1 MAYKL
6 GMDAVLKYG
15 TAGTTANTALASVRN
30 VTLNLEKGEA
40 DVTTRGNGGWKAT
53 VATLKD
59 ASVEFEMVWD
69 TADAGFTA
77 IKNSYFNNTAIS
89 LLILDAAT
97 GGQGLDADFMVTKF
111 TREEPLDEAIVAAAC
126 AQSDWAAHTGKER
139 AAILR
144 RLQDLMVANADDL
157 ATIITAE
164 MGKPRAEARGEV
176 LYGASYVEWFAEEAK
191 RVYGETIPGHQRDK
205 RLTVSRQP
213 CWPARWP
220 LPLRS
225 VAPWSRNPPN
235 SLPCQPS
242 HLPFLPNAR
251 ACPCRS
257 SR

>member
-6 GMDAVLKYG
+6 GMDAVIKYG
-15 TAGTTANTALASVRN
+15 AAGTTAATALTNVRN

-111 TREEPLDEAIVAAAC
+111 TREEPLDEAIVV
-126 AQSDWAAHTGKER
+126 K
-139 AAILR
+139 
-144 RLQDLMVANADDL
+144 V
-157 ATIITAE
+157 TA
-164 MGKPRAEARGEV
+164 KPT
-176 LYGASYVEWFAEEAK
+176 LS
-191 RVYGETIPGHQRDK
+191 T
-205 RLTVSRQP
+205 
-213 CWPARWP
+213 
-220 LPLRS
+220 RS
-225 VAPWSRNPPN
+225 PTWHSG
-235 SLPCQPS
+235 S
-242 HLPFLPNAR
+242 
-251 ACPCRS
+251 
-257 SR
+257 

>member
-15 TAGTTANTALASVRN
+15 TAGSTANNTLTNVRN

-111 TREEPLDEAIVAAAC
+111 TREEPLDEALVVKVTAKPTL
-126 AQSDWAAHTGKER
+126 STRSPSWHTGG
-139 AAILR
+139 
-144 RLQDLMVANADDL
+144 V
-157 ATIITAE
+157 TT
-164 MGKPRAEARGEV
+164 V
-176 LYGASYVEWFAEEAK
+176 LES
-191 RVYGETIPGHQRDK
+191 
-205 RLTVSRQP
+205 
-213 CWPARWP
+213 
-220 LPLRS
+220 
-225 VAPWSRNPPN
+225 
-235 SLPCQPS
+235 
-242 HLPFLPNAR
+242 
-251 ACPCRS
+251 
-257 SR
+257 